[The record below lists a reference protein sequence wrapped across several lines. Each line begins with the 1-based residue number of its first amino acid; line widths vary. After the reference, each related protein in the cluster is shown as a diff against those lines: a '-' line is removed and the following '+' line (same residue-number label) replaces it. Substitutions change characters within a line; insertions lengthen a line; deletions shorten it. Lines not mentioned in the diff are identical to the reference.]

1 MQICSKCSR
10 NRQVRL
16 YISLAR
22 VKRLRLYHRLTVYES
37 RTGTEYNNPVFG
49 INFIPEWASSR
60 GAPVAPRELRPEALQ

>member
-22 VKRLRLYHRLTVYES
+22 VKRLRLYHVYES
-37 RTGTEYNNPVFG
+37 RRGTECNDPV
-49 INFIPEWASSR
+49 FIPEWASSR
-60 GAPVAPRELRPEALQ
+60 GAPVAPRELRPEAIQ